1 MTINNQLDGDDIII
15 ERLPLARISGST
27 RAEKNESRGVAL
39 LFFRVLLTLILVAA
53 LGGTFLI
60 GAYENE
66 DVLEDIDYK
75 GQQETQQQNLPPDVS
90 VSAPAHYNARLSR
103 WKQVGTD
110 CPTGQRLANTSNLHC
125 GILQRNNGQMIEPVV
140 PNQNNG
146 TCGGVTLEPNYCL
159 LPSRGEWTWDEETQ
173 SSSNN
178 NNQTTVLLPP
188 LPRSFGG
195 NYNNSSGESLPPP
208 RCKTQDAL
216 LNGGTR
222 QGEPFDRFWVP
233 SNNSCSIVPLH
244 PFTWT
249 DDSKCQVT
257 IGMMGDSHIRNLFT
271 AAVHGLRGDYAFAE
285 SHAESEEKDDG
296 IILTYEWRKYGDGKS
311 AAALDHFVVHRHTNN
326 NNNKNNM
333 TLFDDCPCNKN
344 ITRCLRILFIW
355 SPRFDDQIKM
365 MPLMNDV
372 QTDLTIVAPG
382 NSYEGSTI
390 LSQEW
395 TNAMETHLLFQ
406 PKDANNS
413 QRRRHLAVLHF
424 PYGRQPKG
432 RSEAIEAWINSI
444 SSSNNNETTT
454 QHATNDR
461 ISYWQ
466 QGQLGFGGKQSLK
479 TWHYACGMGR
489 REVRN
494 DVVMSMEPCTD
505 EADTAYIRAITT
517 IHFDAFG
524 KQQTVH

>member
-1 MTINNQLDGDDIII
+1 MTINNQLDSDDIII
-15 ERLPLARISGST
+15 ERLPLAKSGGST
-27 RAEKNESRGVAL
+27 PEGKNESRGAAL
-39 LFFRVLLTLILVAA
+39 LFRVLLTLIVLAA

-60 GAYENE
+60 GVAYENE

-75 GQQETQQQNLPPDVS
+75 GQQETQPQNAPHDVS
-90 VSAPAHYNARLSR
+90 VSAPAHYYNRLSR
-103 WKQVGTD
+103 WKQIGTD
-110 CPTGQRLANTSNLHC
+110 CPTGQRLANTTNLHC
-125 GILQRNNGQMIEPVV
+125 GILQRGKMIEPAV
-140 PNQNNG
+140 PNQNG
-146 TCGGVTLEPNYCL
+146 TCGGVLLEPNYCL
-159 LPSRGEWTWDEETQ
+159 LPSRGEWTWGEETQ
-173 SSSNN
+173 SSNN
-178 NNQTTVLLPP
+178 NNETTVLLPP
-188 LPRSFGG
+188 LPRRFGG
-195 NYNNSSGESLPPP
+195 NYNNASEELPPP
-208 RCKTQDAL
+208 RCKTQSDL

-222 QGEPFDRFWVP
+222 QGEPFDSEWMP

-271 AAVHGLRGDYAFAE
+271 ATVHGLRGDYAFAE

-296 IILTYEWRKYGDGKS
+296 IILTYEWRKYGDGRS
-311 AAALDHFVVHRHTNN
+311 AAASDHFVVHRHTNKHN
-326 NNNKNNM
+326 T

-344 ITRCLRILFIW
+344 ITRCLRIVFIW
-355 SPRFDDQIKM
+355 SPQFDDQVKM
-365 MPLMNDV
+365 IPLMNDV
-372 QTDLTIVAPG
+372 QTDLTIVEPG
-382 NSYEGSTI
+382 NSYEASTI

-406 PKDANNS
+406 PKKNANNNS
-413 QRRRHLAVLHF
+413 RQRHLAILHF

-444 SSSNNNETTT
+444 SSSNNNATTT
-454 QHATNDR
+454 QQHATNDR
-461 ISYWQ
+461 ISYWK

-479 TWHYACGMGR
+479 TWHYACGMGKR
-489 REVRN
+489 DVRN
-494 DVVMSMEPCTD
+494 DVVVSIEPCTD

-524 KQQTVH
+524 AE